1 MNLYMIRNRFC
12 RMVAAVGCCL
22 LPFSCVQEEDGV
34 QVPEHGQGMSLQLKV
49 RAGADNTGTAPTTE
63 ESNIHTLRVYA
74 FADIPN
80 DPKDGRLVG
89 YYYTDQ
95 VLQAPHSFN
104 MDITFYQKGTQ
115 NVNFYVVANE
125 KAMST
130 PGDDKP
136 FTESTTESDLN
147 RFTFTTLT
155 TDIARDGLPMF
166 YRSDVPVELN
176 KDGLSNNLT
185 FNLRRPMGK
194 LGVYAAKPAG
204 ESGNLRITGLTMLA
218 SGTRT
223 RNYLMPQ
230 SDETLQAITGIKGD
244 IPLDVISKDVDK
256 TIAPNLSDTDRK
268 NPDNYTPV
276 LNRPFYPFENPWGSI
291 SWNAQGD
298 EGGNVLQIDY
308 SFGEGDARRG
318 LVYLPRI
325 RRNNFYAVCCLMHND
340 GKITVE
346 YTVAGWDDG
355 GTDDLGE
362 FDYPSY
368 TNPITPANGTP
379 LPEGGKYDQP
389 TVYYNPDKSS
399 LDGSYAFTFSI
410 TAPKGENKVW
420 KPVLYDRNINDFS
433 VEVYQKGV
441 LLGDNNQSYAT
452 SADPY
457 EIRIRAKERDY
468 LTSSPDGENQVNKT
482 VGLGIAYTP
491 ALLPDNTS
499 LLLING
505 LTNDLKWQESTL
517 AETIVIKQVDI
528 PKN

>member
-1 MNLYMIRNRFC
+1 
-12 RMVAAVGCCL
+12 
-22 LPFSCVQEEDGV
+22 
-34 QVPEHGQGMSLQLKV
+34 
-49 RAGADNTGTAPTTE
+49 
-63 ESNIHTLRVYA
+63 
-74 FADIPN
+74 
-80 DPKDGRLVG
+80 
-89 YYYTDQ
+89 
-95 VLQAPHSFN
+95 

-346 YTVAGWDDG
+346 YTVADWDDG